1 MLYHLL
7 YPLRDWW
14 FGFNVFKYITF
25 RTACAGITAFLVCVW
40 CGPSVIR
47 WLARNKVGQQVR
59 KEDSA
64 AFYALHGGKQGTPTM
79 GGLFMLI
86 AIVGTTLLWANLA
99 NAYVWIALG
108 TTLVL
113 GAIGFADDALKLR
126 RHHARGLRGRAKLL
140 WQCAA
145 AGVMAYLVTRL
156 RPTDGHLEIP
166 FFKEWSVTLGWLAI
180 PFMICVVVGAS
191 NAVNLTDGLDGL
203 ASGCLAMVACTYSL
217 MAYLT
222 GHAKFADYLE
232 IYYAP
237 LAGELA
243 VFCAALAGAS
253 LGFLW
258 FNTYP
263 AHVFMGDTGSL
274 ALGGAIGAV
283 AVLIKKELLLL
294 LVGGIFVAEA
304 VSVMM
309 QVASYR
315 LRNKKLVFRMA
326 PIHHHF
332 QVKGWA
338 EPQVT
343 VRFWIVGA
351 ILALLSFATLKVR

>member
-1 MLYHLL
+1 MFYHLL
-7 YPLRDWW
+7 YPLHDWW

-25 RTACAGITAFLVCVW
+25 RTACAGVTAFLVCIW
-40 CGPSVIR
+40 CGPRVIR
-47 WLARNKVGQQVR
+47 WLGRLHIGQHIR

-64 AFYALHGGKQGTPTM
+64 EFYALHGGKQGTPTM
-79 GGLFMLI
+79 GGVFVLI

-99 NAYVWIALG
+99 NAYLWIALG
-108 TTLVL
+108 TTV
-113 GAIGFADDALKLR
+113 GFGGIGFWDDALKLR
-126 RHHARGLRGRAKLL
+126 RRHARGLTGRAKLW
-140 WQCAA
+140 WQALL
-145 AGVMAYLVTRL
+145 AGGMAWAVTLV
-156 RPTDGHLEIP
+156 RPSDGQLEVP
-166 FFKEWSVTLGWLAI
+166 FFKDWQIVLGGFAV
-180 PFMICVVVGAS
+180 PFMMLVVVGAS

-217 MAYLT
+217 LAYLS
-222 GHAKFADYLE
+222 GHARFAEYLG
-232 IYYAP
+232 IFYAP

-263 AHVFMGDTGSL
+263 AHVFMGDTGAL
-274 ALGGAIGAV
+274 AMGGAVGTV

-309 QVASYR
+309 QVGSFR
-315 LRNKKLVFRMA
+315 LRNKKKVFLCT

-332 QVKGWA
+332 QMKGWA

-351 ILALLSFATLKVR
+351 ILSLLSFATLKVR